1 MHPTPPRPV
10 ARAASSSVS
19 ASGSSTTI
27 QLPSS
32 LKIVGIVLAVTSGFL
47 IGSSFVFKKKGLLR
61 SQAGHTAGEGVAYL
75 KSPLWWTG
83 MIMMILGEL
92 CNFAAYAFVEALVV
106 TPMGALSVVI
116 SAMLSSIFLN
126 EKLTFFGWLGCS
138 LCIIGSVII
147 ALNGPQEQTPSEI
160 SEFELLFIAPSFLA
174 YISVLITIALSIIIY
189 FGPKH
194 GKNNMI
200 WYITVC
206 STIGGISVSVTT
218 GLGAAI
224 VTSVMG
230 NNQFKNWFIYFLMAF
245 VVVTLLTEVYYLNV
259 ALALFNTAMVTPTYY
274 VLFSFCSMVT
284 TIVLFKGLA
293 APASQ
298 IITLVL
304 AFLTIC
310 VGITILQM
318 SKIDPAKLTSLDR
331 RSTLLLQAARTHT
344 DKPATIDLDYDSEEK
359 DLAGTEEPGMDALRG
374 SFGTIGSLMRARSAR
389 RLSQS
394 SRSTGS
400 VRAPRGM
407 GVGGG
412 MVGNLDGLP
421 FSSLQHTDN
430 SYDGLTRHALYD
442 APMTA
447 LVRGDS
453 TDRDSELTTSST
465 QSPRR
470 TTVKF
475 GAQDIVHS
483 YAPTGNRNAQAVH
496 ALRTTSI
503 PADLDTKAS
512 PSFTYPPTAASAS
525 PAGSIPPLLPPPG
538 SGAGVP
544 TSGGDNPSAPQTPQ
558 DTGFNTQSI
567 VIPIR
572 ANDEPPAPTASTYG
586 TRVERD
592 PFETPSTPSMSAFPS
607 SNDFLGNENTSYV
620 DLAESAGYAPSLVST
635 GSEHTVY
642 ATPVSAITPLAGRS
656 TVITNT
662 NINVNTSTS
671 ASAGSSAEVDR
682 TRRERRSSS
691 ASRSRRYPKGDDD
704 AEERQSLWDHRSPI
718 EEEQEGFP
726 SVRLVRPSSRMAG
739 VGGRF

>member
-1 MHPTPPRPV
+1 MLPSPPRLV
-10 ARAASSSVS
+10 ARAASSSA
-19 ASGSSTTI
+19 ASSSTTI

-32 LKIVGIVLAVTSGFL
+32 LKVVGIILAVTSGIL

-83 MIMMILGEL
+83 MISMYLLPRIQNRFSSYPTPVM
-92 CNFAAYAFVEALVV
+92 

-116 SAMLSSIFLN
+116 SAMLSSIFLK

-138 LCIIGSVII
+138 LCIVCLSPC
-147 ALNGPQEQTPSEI
+147 PQEQTPSQISQFEI
-160 SEFELLFIAPSFLA
+160 MFRAPGFLA

-189 FGPKH
+189 FGPKY

-230 NNQFKNWFIYFLMAF
+230 DNQFHGWFIFFLIGF
-245 VVVTLLTEVYYLNV
+245 VLVTLVTEVYYLNV
-259 ALALFNTAMVTPTYY
+259 ALALFNTGAHFIPVRAHIYLSLY
-274 VLFSFCSMVT
+274 SYGC
-284 TIVLFKGLA
+284 VLFKGLA

-318 SKIDPAKLTSLDR
+318 SKIDPVKLTSLDR
-331 RSTLLLQAARTHT
+331 RSTLLLQAARAHT
-344 DKPATIDLDYDSEEK
+344 DQPATIDLDYGEEK
-359 DLAGTEEPGMDALRG
+359 DHAGLEEPGMGALRG

-394 SRSTGS
+394 SHSTGS

-430 SYDGLTRHALYD
+430 AYDGLTRHALYD
-442 APMTA
+442 APMPSM
-447 LVRGDS
+447 RGDS
-453 TDRDSELTTSST
+453 TDRESELTTSST

-470 TTVKF
+470 TAIKF
-475 GAQDIVHS
+475 GTQDVVHS
-483 YAPTGNRNAQAVH
+483 YAPPGNRNSQAVHAVH
-496 ALRTTSI
+496 ALRTTSV
-503 PADLDTKAS
+503 PANLDTKAP
-512 PSFTYPPTAASAS
+512 PSFLYPPTSASAS
-525 PAGSIPPLLPPPG
+525 PASSIPPLPPPPG
-538 SGAGVP
+538 SGSGVG
-544 TSGGDNPSAPQTPQ
+544 TSGGDRSVPQTPQ
-558 DTGFNTQSI
+558 NTGFNAQSI
-567 VIPIR
+567 VIPGR
-572 ANDEPPAPTASTYG
+572 ANDEPPAPTVSTYG
-586 TRVERD
+586 ARIEPD
-592 PFETPSTPSMSAFPS
+592 PFDTPSTPSMSAFPS
-607 SNDFLGNENTSYV
+607 SNDLLGNESTSYLN
-620 DLAESAGYAPSLVST
+620 LAESAEYTPSVGST
-635 GSEHTVY
+635 SSEHTVY
-642 ATPVSAITPLAGRS
+642 ATPVSATLPFPGRPA
-656 TVITNT
+656 V
-662 NINVNTSTS
+662 NVNTAGTG
-671 ASAGSSAEVDR
+671 AGAGSSAEVDR
-682 TRRERRSSS
+682 TRGGRRSSS
-691 ASRSRRYPKGDDD
+691 ASRSRRYPRGVDD
-704 AEERQSLWDHRSPI
+704 AEEQQSLWDHRSPV
-718 EEEQEGFP
+718 EEEDQQGYP
-726 SVRLVRPSSRMAG
+726 GVRLVQTNSRLAG
-739 VGGRF
+739 TGGRF

>member
-1 MHPTPPRPV
+1 MLPSPPRLE
-10 ARAASSSVS
+10 ARASSATTTST
-19 ASGSSTTI
+19 STTI

-32 LKIVGIVLAVTSGFL
+32 LKIVGIILAIVSGLL

-61 SQAGHTAGEGVAYL
+61 SQAGHAAGEGVAYL

-92 CNFAAYAFVEALVV
+92 CNFTAYAFVEALVV

-147 ALNGPQEQTPSEI
+147 ALNGPQEQTPSQI
-160 SEFELLFIAPSFLA
+160 LQFEKMFIAPGFLA

-189 FGPKH
+189 FGPKY

-200 WYITVC
+200 WYISVC

-230 NNQFKNWFIYFLMAF
+230 YNQFNNWFIFFLMGF

-284 TIVLFKGLA
+284 TIVLFKGLS

-331 RSTLLLQAARTHT
+331 RSTLLLQAARAHT
-344 DKPATIDLDYDSEEK
+344 DKPATIDLESDGEEK
-359 DLAGTEEPGMDALRG
+359 EGLEEPGMNALRG

-389 RLSQS
+389 RVSQS
-394 SRSTGS
+394 SRSTS
-400 VRAPRGM
+400 LARPSRGM

-421 FSSLQHTDN
+421 FNSLQHIDH

-442 APMTA
+442 APMPSP
-447 LVRGDS
+447 RGDS
-453 TDRDSELTTSST
+453 TDRASEFTTSST

-475 GAQDIVHS
+475 GAQDLVHS
-483 YAPTGNRNAQAVH
+483 YAPPGNNSSQAVH
-496 ALRTTSI
+496 ALRTTTV
-503 PADLDTKAS
+503 PTNLDTNAP
-512 PSFTYPPTAASAS
+512 PSFLYPPTPLSVS
-525 PAGSIPPLLPPPG
+525 PAGSIQPLPPPPR
-538 SGAGVP
+538 SGAGVLP
-544 TSGGDNPSAPQTPQ
+544 SGGDDRSVSPTPQ
-558 DTGFNTQSI
+558 NIAINTQSI
-567 VIPIR
+567 VIPR
-572 ANDEPPAPTASTYG
+572 RGNDEPFAPTVSTYG
-586 TRVERD
+586 TQVESD

-607 SNDFLGNENTSYV
+607 SNDLLENQSTSSV
-620 DLAESAGYAPSLVST
+620 NLAGSAGYASSVGST
-635 GSEHTVY
+635 GSEQTMY
-642 ATPVSAITPLAGRS
+642 STPLSTTQPIPVRPAPIVSTANAETERTRGGRRS
-656 TVITNT
+656 SE
-662 NINVNTSTS
+662 TS
-671 ASAGSSAEVDR
+671 R
-682 TRRERRSSS
+682 TRR
-691 ASRSRRYPKGDDD
+691 YPRGVDDT
-704 AEERQSLWDHRSPI
+704 EERQSLWGYQSPV
-718 EEEQEGFP
+718 EEEQLGFAGVRLVQP
-726 SVRLVRPSSRMAG
+726 SVRTAG
-739 VGGRF
+739 AGGRF

>member
-1 MHPTPPRPV
+1 MLPSPRLV
-10 ARAASSSVS
+10 ARAASSS
-19 ASGSSTTI
+19 ASSSSTTI
-27 QLPSS
+27 KLPSS
-32 LKIVGIVLAVTSGFL
+32 LKVVGIILAITSGFL

-61 SQAGHTAGEGVAYL
+61 SQAGHAAGEGVAYL
-75 KSPLWWTG
+75 KSLLWWTG
-83 MIMMILGEL
+83 MIMMIVGEL
-92 CNFAAYAFVEALVV
+92 CNFTAYAFVEALVV

-116 SAMLSSIFLN
+116 SAILASIFLQ

-160 SEFELLFIAPSFLA
+160 SSFKALFIAPSFLA
-174 YISVLITIALSIIIY
+174 YISVLITIALSIIFY
-189 FGPKH
+189 FGPKY
-194 GKNNMI
+194 GKDNMI

-224 VTSVMG
+224 VATAMG
-230 NNQFKNWFIYFLMAF
+230 YNQFNNWFIFFLLGF

-318 SKIDPAKLTSLDR
+318 SKIDPEKLTSLDR

-344 DKPATIDLDYDSEEK
+344 DNPATIDLEADGEEK
-359 DLAGTEEPGMDALRG
+359 ELAGLEEPGMGALRG
-374 SFGTIGSLMRARSAR
+374 SFGTIGSIMRARSAQ

-394 SRSTGS
+394 SRSTS
-400 VRAPRGM
+400 SARVPRRI

-421 FSSLQHTDN
+421 FSSLQHTDHT
-430 SYDGLTRHALYD
+430 YDGLTRHALYD
-442 APMTA
+442 APMPSARSNSMDHESQITM
-447 LVRGDS
+447 
-453 TDRDSELTTSST
+453 SST

-470 TTVKF
+470 TAVKF
-475 GAQDIVHS
+475 GIQDLVHS
-483 YAPTGNRNAQAVH
+483 YAPPGSNSSQAVH

-503 PADLDTKAS
+503 PANLDTNAS
-512 PSFTYPPTAASAS
+512 PFPRPLALYS
-525 PAGSIPPLLPPPG
+525 PLPPPPG
-538 SGAGVP
+538 SGAGAGAS
-544 TSGGDNPSAPQTPQ
+544 SGDDRNV
-558 DTGFNTQSI
+558 QSI
-567 VIPIR
+567 IIPR
-572 ANDEPPAPTASTYG
+572 RSNDEPFAPTVSTYSA
-586 TRVERD
+586 RSERD

-607 SNDFLGNENTSYV
+607 SNNLLDNGSAPSVKLEG
-620 DLAESAGYAPSLVST
+620 SAGYASSLGST
-635 GSEHTVY
+635 ASGQTTY
-642 ATPVSAITPLAGRS
+642 ATPVSVAQSIPVRP
-656 TVITNT
+656 TV
-662 NINVNTSTS
+662 NIDS
-671 ASAGSSAEVDR
+671 DQ
-682 TRRERRSSS
+682 TRRGRSSS
-691 ASRSRRYPKGDDD
+691 TTRSRRYPKGVDDP
-704 AEERQSLWDHRSPI
+704 EERQSLWDYQSPV
-718 EEEQEGFP
+718 EEERIEHPG
-726 SVRLVRPSSRMAG
+726 VRLVQPSSLSASM
-739 VGGRF
+739 GGRF